1 MDIRAFFGH
10 ESNIKRNHQTDTSG
24 NETTCSQSVCNKPK
38 RVRKA
43 GHYKC
48 DYCSKVFARSDA
60 LASHLNRKR
69 PCDPSHPHYSSS
81 SLCKYCNVVSWE
93 GKSSIQIIK
102 HKTYCKKKYNGI
114 TFHDRQRKQFEK
126 FQEVEMIQIKQ
137 ELRNVQE
144 REREQARMN
153 EELRES
159 IKKLRENQG
168 NSTTIVANI
177 QIDKLYANMIQV
189 VGDRFA
195 SLFDTTGKLSAY
207 PWTDKAEHLILLAM
221 DQRTKSCKAKSVEE
235 LALRIGANAL
245 HACNFSSEISESG
258 DMIRAQQHGTNK
270 IVQSN
275 IDEFANKFNR
285 TSQASIGEIEFLM
298 DCEEDLPKDLHVSE
312 NKAIA
317 SFQGIETSEK
327 YVEATKQ
334 LLTEVLQKGK
344 RYPSQELTQKIS
356 ESGTA

>member
-1 MDIRAFFGH
+1 MNRA
-10 ESNIKRNHQTDTSG
+10 TPC
-24 NETTCSQSVCNKPK
+24 CS
-38 RVRKA
+38 
-43 GHYKC
+43 
-48 DYCSKVFARSDA
+48 
-60 LASHLNRKR
+60 
-69 PCDPSHPHYSSS
+69 SHPLYKVPSQTRT
-81 SLCKYCNVVSWE
+81 CVYCDRKDW
-93 GKSSIQIIK
+93 GDKTKLQISK
-102 HKTYCKKKYNGI
+102 HITYCKKKYDGI

-137 ELRNVQE
+137 ELRDVKE

-159 IKKLRENQG
+159 IKKLRDNQG

-298 DCEEDLPKDLHVSE
+298 DCEEDLPKDLQVSE

-317 SFQGIETSEK
+317 NFQGIETSEK

-344 RYPSQELTQKIS
+344 RYPSHELTQKIS
-356 ESGTA
+356 ESGTS